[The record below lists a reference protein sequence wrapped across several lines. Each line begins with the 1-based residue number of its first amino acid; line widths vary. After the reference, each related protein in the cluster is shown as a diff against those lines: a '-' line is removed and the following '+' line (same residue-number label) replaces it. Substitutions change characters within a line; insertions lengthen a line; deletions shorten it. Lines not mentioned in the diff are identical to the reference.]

1 MIALITLMKCVFIE
15 ILNVFFLVTFFCS
28 VLSAERL
35 KELDKLQ
42 NIHLLCQSCFWL
54 SSKMYM
60 RRIIKH

>member
-35 KELDKLQ
+35 
-42 NIHLLCQSCFWL
+42 
-54 SSKMYM
+54 
-60 RRIIKH
+60 RVG